1 MYPNSVD
8 KLRVSACCCIDAPC
22 LVLGIDAQRQLE
34 TTLNLEPENYR
45 ANLVL
50 GRVLTL
56 NGKPVLALFYLKKA
70 ALLQPSAPDPHL
82 FMADSF
88 ARLGQKA
95 NAHREQTEGQRL
107 RGTNER

>member
-1 MYPNSVD
+1 M
-8 KLRVSACCCIDAPC
+8 K
-22 LVLGIDAQRQLE
+22 
-34 TTLNLEPENYR
+34 PENYR

-56 NGKPVLALFYLKKA
+56 NGKPVLALPYLKKA

-82 FMADSF
+82 FMAGTF

-95 NAHREQTEGQRL
+95 NAHREQAEGQRL